1 MKLYMNQPVW
11 EYDVR
16 GLLMAFYP
24 GVEIH
29 PCEDGTDAV
38 HSYLDGEGEPV
49 LSVLY
54 GEGDPMPCRISFCR
68 GGGCEDAR
76 VQLDLQDRSHA
87 KTVLKQALY
96 RLLSRDTEKTLP
108 WGTLT
113 GIRPTKIPMA
123 MLKAGRTDAEI
134 LSHMMNTLFVS
145 EEKALLALQIAK
157 RELSLLDQIDYEDGF
172 SLYIGIPFCPTTCL
186 YCSFTSYPISRYET
200 RLGEYLSA
208 LGKELQWAGEHFR
221 GKKLNTIYFGG
232 GTPTTLP
239 APLLDELLGTVEKT
253 FDLSNLLEWTVEA
266 GRPDSVTE
274 EKLKAL
280 RRHPVS
286 RISINPQTMHQ
297 RTLDLIGRRHT
308 VEDVKNAYF
317 LARSLGFDNINMDLI
332 LGLPGE
338 DAEDVEETMREIVQ
352 LAPDNVTVHSLAV
365 KRAARLNIMKDAY
378 KGYTMDTSDAV
389 MRMCARYLKEIGEE
403 PYYLYR
409 QKNMAGNLENT
420 GFSRPGK
427 EGLYNILIME
437 EVQTILALGAGA
449 TTKRVQG
456 DLITRA
462 ENVKNVDT
470 YIENIDEMLRRK
482 EALFA

>member
-1 MKLYMNQPVW
+1 MRLFMNRPVF
-11 EYDVR
+11 EYDIR

-24 GVEIH
+24 GAEITAGTE
-29 PCEDGTDAV
+29 EDGAGTA
-38 HSYLDGEGEPV
+38 

-54 GEGDPMPCRISFCR
+54 GDGDPTPCRLSFSRDGRTECA
-68 GGGCEDAR
+68 D
-76 VQLDLQDRSHA
+76 VLLDLSDRSRA
-87 KTVLKQALY
+87 KTVLKRALY
-96 RLLSRDTEKTLP
+96 GILRGDTGLSLP

-123 MLKAGRTDAEI
+123 MLREGKTDGEI
-134 LSHMMNTLFVS
+134 LAHMTETLLVS
-145 EEKALLALQIAK
+145 EEKAALALSIAK
-157 RELSLLDQIDYEDGF
+157 RELSLLERIDYEDGY
-172 SLYIGIPFCPTTCL
+172 SLYIGVPFCPTTCL
-186 YCSFTSYPISRYET
+186 YCSFTSYPISRYEA
-200 RLGEYLSA
+200 RVPEYLDT
-208 LGKELQWAGEHFR
+208 LMREIRWAGEHFR

-239 APLLDELLGTVEKT
+239 PEAMDFLLREVSKT
-253 FDLSNLLEWTVEA
+253 FDLSSLLEWTVEA

-274 EKLKAL
+274 EKLRVLKKY
-280 RRHPVS
+280 PVS

-308 VEDVKNAYF
+308 VEDVKNAYA
-317 LARSLGFDNINMDLI
+317 LARSLGFDNVNMDLI

-338 DAEDVEETMREIVQ
+338 DAADVESTMREIVK
-352 LAPDNVTVHSLAV
+352 LSPDNVTVHSLAV

-378 KGYTMDTSDAV
+378 KGYTMETTEEV
-389 MRMCARYLKEIGEE
+389 MRMCARYLSEIGQA

-420 GFSRPGK
+420 GFARPGK
-427 EGLYNILIME
+427 EGIYNILIME

-482 EALFA
+482 EELFS

>member
-1 MKLYMNQPVW
+1 MKLSMNQQLY

-24 GVEIH
+24 GAAITAD
-29 PCEDGTDAV
+29 EDDRTGTA
-38 HSYLDGEGEPV
+38 

-54 GEGDPMPCRISFCR
+54 GEGEPMPCRISLCR
-68 GGGCEDAR
+68 AGHCEDAS
-76 VQLDLQDRSHA
+76 VSLDLRDRSHA

-96 RLLSRDTEKTLP
+96 GLLSKDTGKRLP

-123 MLKAGRTDAEI
+123 MLREGKPDAEI
-134 LSHMMNTLFVS
+134 LSHMTDTLFVS
-145 EEKALLALQIAK
+145 DEKALLALQIAK
-157 RELSLLDQIDYEDGF
+157 RELALLNQIDYEEGF

-186 YCSFTSYPISRYET
+186 YCSFTSYPISRYEAG
-200 RLGEYLSA
+200 LGAYMEA
-208 LGKELQWAGEHFR
+208 LQKEIRWAGEHFR

-239 APLLDELLGTVEKT
+239 APLLDELLCSVENT

-274 EKLKAL
+274 EKLRAL
-280 RRHPVS
+280 QKHPVS

-308 VEDVKNAYF
+308 VEDVKNAYH
-317 LARSLGFDNINMDLI
+317 LARSLGFHNINMDLI

-338 DAEDVEETMREIVQ
+338 GAADVEETMQEIVR
-352 LAPDNVTVHSLAV
+352 LAPDNVTVHALAV

-378 KGYTMDTSDAV
+378 KGYTMDTTDEV

-420 GFSRPGK
+420 GFARPGT

-482 EALFA
+482 ETLFA

>member
-1 MKLYMNQPVW
+1 MKLSMNLLVF

-24 GVEIH
+24 GEEITTG
-29 PCEDGTDAV
+29 EDAAGK
-38 HSYLDGEGEPV
+38 GI
-49 LSVLY
+49 SVLY
-54 GEGDPMPCRISFCR
+54 GTGDPVPCRISFFSP
-68 GGGCEDAR
+68 GGREDAE
-76 VQLDLQDRSHA
+76 VLLDLADRSRA
-87 KTVLKQALY
+87 KTDLKRVLY
-96 RLLSRDTEKTLP
+96 GILSRDTGKQLP

-123 MLKAGRTDAEI
+123 MLREGKTDPEI
-134 LSHMMNTLFVS
+134 LAHMEETLLVS
-145 EEKALLALQIAK
+145 PEKAELALQIAK
-157 RELSLLDQIDYEDGF
+157 RELQLLDRIDYEDGI

-186 YCSFTSYPISRYET
+186 YCSFTSYPISRYEA
-200 RLGEYLSA
+200 LLPEYLSA
-208 LGKELQWAGEHFR
+208 LKKEIRWAGSRFR

-239 APLLDELLGTVEKT
+239 APLMDELLREVEDT
-253 FDLSNLLEWTVEA
+253 FDLTGLLEWTVEA

-274 EKLKAL
+274 EKFRVL
-280 RRHPVS
+280 RDHPVS

-308 VEDVKNAYF
+308 VEDVKRAYAE
-317 LARSLGFDNINMDLI
+317 ARSLGFDNINMDLI

-338 DAEDVEETMREIVQ
+338 GAKDVEDTMREIVR

-378 KGYTMDTSDAV
+378 QGYTMDTTDDV
-389 MRMCARYLKEIGEE
+389 MRMCASYLREINEA

-420 GFSRPGK
+420 GFARPGT
-427 EGLYNILIME
+427 EGFYNILIME
-437 EVQTILALGAGA
+437 EVQTIVALGAGA

-462 ENVKNVDT
+462 ENVKNVDI
-470 YIENIDEMLRRK
+470 YIQNIDEMLRRK
-482 EALFA
+482 EQLFS